1 MLLAVLSLS
10 LCLGCQPTDST
21 TTTASATNDAPA
33 VAAQSAT
40 NATVDVSDFYEI
52 ITPQGRMVI
61 RLYDET
67 PGHRDNFA
75 KLVAEQFFDGMTF
88 HRVIDQFMIQGG
100 DPNSKDDNP
109 NNDGAGG
116 PGYTIPAEFNPAL
129 FHKRGALAAARQP
142 DGFNPNRESSGS
154 QFYIVEGRPFSEE
167 ELTRAE
173 LGIKQATND
182 PAFTF
187 SEEAR
192 QLYLTEG
199 GYPPLDM
206 QYTVFGEL
214 VEGFDVLDAISAV
227 PVQGRGN
234 RPVTDVPMTV
244 RALENYT
251 PPSAGAGN

>member
-10 LCLGCQPTDST
+10 LCLGCQPADST
-21 TTTASATNDAPA
+21 TSTPAANDASAT
-33 VAAQSAT
+33 T
-40 NATVDVSDFYEI
+40 ATVSVSDFYEI

-75 KLVAEQFFDGMTF
+75 KLVAEQFFDGTTF

-100 DPNSKDDNP
+100 DPNSMDDNP

-129 FHKRGALAAARQP
+129 FHKRGALSAARQS
-142 DGFNPNRESSGS
+142 DMVNPQRESSGS
-154 QFYIVEGRPFSEE
+154 QFYIVEGRPLTEE
-167 ELTRAE
+167 ELTMQE
-173 LGIKQATND
+173 LRVKEALND

-187 SEEAR
+187 SEEAK
-192 QLYLTEG
+192 QVYMTQG
-199 GYPPLDM
+199 GTPFLDM

-251 PPSAGAGN
+251 PPSTGAGN